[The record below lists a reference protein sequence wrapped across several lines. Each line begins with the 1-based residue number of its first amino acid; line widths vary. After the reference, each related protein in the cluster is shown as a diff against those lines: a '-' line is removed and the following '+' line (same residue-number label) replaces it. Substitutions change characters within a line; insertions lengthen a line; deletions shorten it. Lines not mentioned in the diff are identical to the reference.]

1 MVGSWLKPINEYAR
15 PMVWCENVQYAEI
28 QIDNIHPYADLY
40 ADIQIDNHHQYADLY
55 ADKQIDNH
63 HPYADLYADKQIDD
77 NHLSART
84 RTLGFKTSLKQVL
97 KL

>member
-1 MVGSWLKPINEYAR
+1 MKSFHMVGSWLKPINEYAR
-15 PMVWCENVQYAEI
+15 PMVWCENVQYAE
-28 QIDNIHPYADLY
+28 
-40 ADIQIDNHHQYADLY
+40 IQIDNHHQYADLY